1 MLSEVNCKSN
11 SLGVDQILDWF
22 IRHPDAVLVTDK
34 IDDALVIKK
43 IFNKIKDNLIIELF
57 TEKSINQALSNDFT
71 KILISQKILWKN
83 KYSIKYLNLLLS
95 KKNVPYGFAVS
106 KHTIYENPSFFKTA
120 KSLGFKIYVYNVNE
134 EFNNYILD
142 SGGTESEVICNFHN
156 YINGIYAD
164 IIPENPLN
172 ILDTCH

>member
-1 MLSEVNCKSN
+1 M
-11 SLGVDQILDWF
+11 
-22 IRHPDAVLVTDK
+22 
-34 IDDALVIKK
+34 
-43 IFNKIKDNLIIELF
+43 
-57 TEKSINQALSNDFT
+57 
-71 KILISQKILWKN
+71 
-83 KYSIKYLNLLLS
+83 
-95 KKNVPYGFAVS
+95 S